1 MTSGIHA
8 TDACQQAVFHCSISS
23 HYESMSTLTWF
34 ADIQTHSLFDTSV
47 FGVQNFPAV
56 SPQPF
61 TACHGMNSCCA
72 VALFLVTFNFT
83 VIQIPLV

>member
-1 MTSGIHA
+1 MTSRIPA
-8 TDACQQAVFHCSISS
+8 SDACQQAVFHCSISF

-34 ADIQTHSLFDTSV
+34 ADLQAHSVFDTSV
-47 FGVQNFPAV
+47 FGVQDFPAV

-72 VALFLVTFNFT
+72 VALLLVTFNFT
-83 VIQIPLV
+83 VIQISLV